1 VTREFLKKII
11 MKNIITE
18 LVFDKEI
25 VAKLKE
31 ANINREYMYNLLYA
45 GKITL
50 QEYLDAGK

>member
-1 VTREFLKKII
+1 

-31 ANINREYMYNLLYA
+31 ANMNKEYMYNLLYA

-50 QEYLDAGK
+50 QEYLNAGM